1 MVAFCAIHILQAIA
15 RPSNSTGLSDW
26 DLYRLAVIQELVG
39 QLQNQAEA
47 RHQGVDTTQMS
58 ALDAM
63 ARQLSLRMR
72 QLLSS
77 KAISISVSPIFQSQ
91 PATFDPATSIGLR
104 DGSID
109 NSLPTMSATLAPDP
123 LRQTFSVQDE
133 ALPFISD
140 WDLDSLFKDFTY
152 QDVF

>member
-15 RPSNSTGLSDW
+15 RSSDSTRLSDW
-26 DLYRLAVIQELVG
+26 DLYRLAVTQELVG
-39 QLQNQAEA
+39 QLQSQAEA

-72 QLLSS
+72 QLLSR
-77 KAISISVSPIFQSQ
+77 KAASVSPTIQYH
-91 PATFDPATSIGLR
+91 PATFSSDTGTGLREGLR
-104 DGSID
+104 DNTMRI
-109 NSLPTMSATLAPDP
+109 MSATLAPP
-123 LRQTFSVQDE
+123 PSRQTFSIQDE

-152 QDVF
+152 QDVS